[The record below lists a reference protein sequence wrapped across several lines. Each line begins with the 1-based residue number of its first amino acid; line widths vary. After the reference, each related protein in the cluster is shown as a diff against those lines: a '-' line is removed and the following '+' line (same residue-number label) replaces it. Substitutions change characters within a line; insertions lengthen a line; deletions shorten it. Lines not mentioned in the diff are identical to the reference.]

1 MRRSITA
8 KILITIAAVL
18 IVTDLGLL
26 GLGLSTVYRTVHK
39 NYVAYAKSSAGV
51 AADLLDGVDIQ
62 KLGTDESYA
71 GYYRKILQELCW
83 TNGLEYLY
91 IYIPD
96 TEQNTITFVMVL
108 YGESSQSSAM
118 TERVSG
124 TVVEYVLSESE
135 RQAWSGGKAESVEE
149 TDNKYGHVLTAYS
162 AVYDK
167 YGNVIA
173 LAGAD
178 VSMNEAFQIFFE
190 RYRIMLG
197 AVTVSFLFV
206 LGTLA
211 VILKISVLKPA
222 KTISCRLKN
231 FAADREAGFEKM
243 EIKGSDEFAQMAG
256 AFNYMAE
263 EIDRYVKNINELT
276 EEKHRQEAEISIA
289 KNIQRGFLPEGHFQR
304 QGIRLAAV
312 MIPAKYVGGDF
323 YDYFSLTENT
333 VCTVIADVS
342 GKGISAALFMVR
354 AITVV
359 RQYAKLGYSPSEIL
373 FHTNNALTANNP
385 EQMFL
390 TAFVGIYDSSAH
402 KFTYANGGHN
412 LPYLISDT
420 VRVLDGAEGMTV
432 GIFEN
437 EEYGEREIRVKDGD
451 TVFMYTDGV
460 NEAVGGKGEFFGI
473 RRLEEILEK
482 KNEEQCVETVLEAV
496 KDFARDTQQSD
507 DITMLAFSVSPDS
520 QIRVE
525 AELENLGAVQSLILE
540 NRLIPDRF
548 KKKLCLAA
556 EEIFVNICSYAYEKE
571 KGSVEFSVEV
581 SDKIQMRFCDSGKPF
596 NPIEN
601 AVDID
606 GYDIETQIGGLGRW
620 IAFDLAD
627 KADYEYRD
635 NKNIL
640 TIVKYLKE
648 EET

>member
-71 GYYRKILQELCW
+71 GYYRKVLQELCR

-96 TEQNTITFVMVL
+96 TEQDTITFVMVL

-190 RYRIMLG
+190 RYRTMLG

-231 FAADREAGFEKM
+231 FAADRQAGFEKM

-312 MIPAKYVGGDF
+312 MIP
-323 YDYFSLTENT
+323 
-333 VCTVIADVS
+333 
-342 GKGISAALFMVR
+342 R

-412 LPYLISDT
+412 RPYLISDT
-420 VRVLDGAEGMTV
+420 IRVLDGAEGMTV

-460 NEAVGGKGEFFGI
+460 NEAVGGKEEFFGTS
-473 RRLEEILEK
+473 RLEEILEK

-507 DITMLAFSVSPDS
+507 DITMLAFSVSSDS

-596 NPIEN
+596 NPVEN
-601 AVDID
+601 TVDID
-606 GYDIETQIGGLGRW
+606 GYDIDTQIGGLGRR